1 MPAAAQGGLHPPA
14 QAALPPP
21 VSAALRAV
29 AAALALASNLRLLRN
44 YCDVSFLVS
53 SPLQY

>member
-21 VSAALRAV
+21 ISAALRAV
-29 AAALALASNLRLLRN
+29 AAALAPNLRLLRN

>member
-21 VSAALRAV
+21 ISAALRAV

-44 YCDVSFLVS
+44 YCDVSHF
-53 SPLQY
+53 